1 MSLAFKKQKAP
12 TQKDLKKYEKLK
24 SEIESS
30 NENAEVKAFK
40 LNLLED
46 IGWAGYTSWFK
57 DRMVFLRSGW
67 FVVYVPN
74 AWTKEAIKRSYN
86 RTLTKL
92 KVILHVEE

>member
-1 MSLAFKKQKAP
+1 MSFAYKKEKP
-12 TQKDLKKYEKLK
+12 KTQKDLKKYEKLK

-30 NENAEVKAFK
+30 NEHEEVKDFK
-40 LNLLED
+40 LKLLED

-74 AWTKEAIKRSYN
+74 LWTKEAIKRSYN

-92 KVILHVEE
+92 KVILHVGE